1 MMKRFA
7 TLAAAILM
15 LAAPLVQAQ
24 EMREVTDAFGQKV
37 QVPVQPKRVVVLS
50 ELELDSTLTLGLTPI
65 GAVNGRGQ
73 PTLPR
78 YLLSKADMGI
88 QVIGDLDSPNLES
101 LIALEPDLIL
111 TGQTRPELLTLLGEI
126 APTVV
131 TSKWGEPWQDSFR
144 RAGHTLNRDQQA
156 DTFLLQYA
164 ERLTQARSKL
174 AKHQGESISIV
185 RWNPK
190 GPSFMYQGTFASSVV
205 ESMGLVRPDK
215 QQGTG
220 APHSPALSLESL
232 NLLDADWLV
241 VGTLSATGDAV
252 DAMRQAEQTPAFQQL
267 PVIKAK
273 RFDAVDGSLWT
284 SSGGPQ
290 AALKVIEDVEQLL
303 ATRS

>member
-1 MMKRFA
+1 MA
-7 TLAAAILM
+7 VAIRLRREGTRN
-15 LAAPLVQAQ
+15 APYY
-24 EMREVTDAFGQKV
+24 K
-37 QVPVQPKRVVVLS
+37 VVVADKRSPRDGKFIEIVGNYDPKKTGTNYTVKLARIDHWVKNGAQMS
-50 ELELDSTLTLGLTPI
+50 DTVRSIVKKARGAEAKAFLT
-65 GAVNGRGQ
+65 
-73 PTLPR
+73 R
-78 YLLSKADMGI
+78 YEARL
-88 QVIGDLDSPNLES
+88 
-101 LIALEPDLIL
+101 
-111 TGQTRPELLTLLGEI
+111 
-126 APTVV
+126 
-131 TSKWGEPWQDSFR
+131 
-144 RAGHTLNRDQQA
+144 
-156 DTFLLQYA
+156 A
-164 ERLTQARSKL
+164 EARSKL
-174 AKHQGESISIV
+174 AQHQGEQMSIV

-205 ESMGLVRPDK
+205 ESMGLVRPSK

-241 VGTLSATGDAV
+241 VGTLSASGDAV

-273 RFDAVDGSLWT
+273 RFGAVDGSLWT

>member
-1 MMKRFA
+1 MKRFA
-7 TLAAAILM
+7 SLAAAILI

-24 EMREVTDAFGQKV
+24 EMREVTDAFGQQV
-37 QVPVQPKRVVVLS
+37 QVPVKPLRVVTLS
-50 ELELDSTLTLGLTPI
+50 EFDLDSALTLGLTPI

-73 PTLPR
+73 PTMPR
-78 YLLSKADMGI
+78 YLLEQGVSDIK
-88 QVIGDLDSPNLES
+88 VIGDLDSPNLES

-111 TGQTRPELLTLLGEI
+111 TGQTRPELLSLLSEI

-131 TSKWGEPWQDSFR
+131 TGKWGEPWQDMFR
-144 RAGHTLNRDQQA
+144 RTAHTLNRDKEGEV
-156 DTFLLQYA
+156 FLKSYE
-164 ERLTQARSKL
+164 ERLAEARSKL

-205 ESMGLVRPDK
+205 ESMGLVRPSK

-220 APHSPALSLESL
+220 APHSPPLSLESL

-241 VGTLSATGDAV
+241 IGTLSATGDAV

-273 RFDAVDGSLWT
+273 RFGAVDGSLWT

>member
-1 MMKRFA
+1 MKRFA
-7 TLAAAILM
+7 ALAAAILM

-24 EMREVTDAFGQKV
+24 EMREVTDAFGKKV
-37 QVPVQPKRVVVLS
+37 QVPVQPTRVVVLS

-78 YLLSKADMGI
+78 YLLNKAGMGI
-88 QVIGDLDSPNLES
+88 QVI
-101 LIALEPDLIL
+101 
-111 TGQTRPELLTLLGEI
+111 QTRPELLTLLGEI

-144 RAGHTLNRDQQA
+144 RTAHTLNRDQQG

-205 ESMGLVRPDK
+205 ESMGLVRPSK

-241 VGTLSATGDAV
+241 VGTLSASGDAV

-273 RFDAVDGSLWT
+273 RFGAVDGSLWT

-290 AALKVIEDVEQLL
+290 AALQVIADVEQLL

>member
-1 MMKRFA
+1 MKRFA
-7 TLAAAILM
+7 ALAAAILM

-37 QVPVQPKRVVVLS
+37 HVPVKPLRVVTLS
-50 ELELDSTLTLGLTPI
+50 EFDLDSALTLGLTPI

-73 PTLPR
+73 PTMPR
-78 YLLSKADMGI
+78 YLLEKGSDIK
-88 QVIGDLDSPNLES
+88 VIGDLDSPNLES

-131 TSKWGEPWQDSFR
+131 TGKWGEPWQDMFR
-144 RAGHTLNRDQQA
+144 RTAHTLNRDKEGEA
-156 DTFLLQYA
+156 FLQRYE
-164 ERLTQARSKL
+164 ERLAEARSKL
-174 AKHQGESISIV
+174 ADHQGESISIV

-205 ESMGLVRPDK
+205 ESMGLVRPSK

-220 APHSPALSLESL
+220 APHSPPLSLESL

-241 VGTLSATGDAV
+241 IGTLSATGDAV

-273 RFDAVDGSLWT
+273 RFGAVDGSLWT

-290 AALKVIEDVEQLL
+290 AALQVIADVEQLL

>member
-1 MMKRFA
+1 MKRFA
-7 TLAAAILM
+7 ALAAAILM

-37 QVPVQPKRVVVLS
+37 QVPAQPTRVVVLS

-78 YLLSKADMGI
+78 YLLNKAGMGI

-144 RAGHTLNRDQQA
+144 RTAHTLNRDQQG

-241 VGTLSATGDAV
+241 VGTLSASGDAV

-273 RFDAVDGSLWT
+273 RFGAVDGSLWT

-303 ATRS
+303 ETRS

>member
-1 MMKRFA
+1 MKRFA
-7 TLAAAILM
+7 ALATAILM

-37 QVPVQPKRVVVLS
+37 QVPVKPLRVVTLS
-50 ELELDSTLTLGLTPI
+50 EFDLDSALTLGLTPI

-73 PTLPR
+73 PTMPR
-78 YLLSKADMGI
+78 YLLEKGVSDIK
-88 QVIGDLDSPNLES
+88 VIGDLDSPNLES

-131 TSKWGEPWQDSFR
+131 TGKWGEPWQDMFR
-144 RAGHTLNRDQQA
+144 RTAHTLNRDKEGEA
-156 DTFLLQYA
+156 FLKRYE
-164 ERLTQARSKL
+164 ERLAEARSKL
-174 AKHQGESISIV
+174 ANHQGESISIV

-205 ESMGLVRPDK
+205 ESMGLVRPSK

-273 RFDAVDGSLWT
+273 RFGAVDGSLWT